1 MGEDSRTEDRSNV
14 FLVGTL
20 HDRSGSSA
28 VRIRNVSAMGALVD
42 GAKLPAVGT
51 RVRLVRGSLS
61 AAGKVAWQQDEMAG
75 LNFDRQID
83 VDAWVQRVAHRGQQ
97 RVDQAVAKL
106 RQADPLG
113 EELDPAIAPSL
124 VAISAELDGICER
137 LANGSKM
144 SIELAEELLR
154 LDALAQSVRRL
165 AKRD

>member
-1 MGEDSRTEDRSNV
+1 M
-14 FLVGTL
+14 
-20 HDRSGSSA
+20 
-28 VRIRNVSAMGALVD
+28 
-42 GAKLPAVGT
+42 
-51 RVRLVRGSLS
+51 RLVRGSLS

-124 VAISAELDGICER
+124 VAISAELNGICER